1 MNSINFVYDQC
12 HWVFMSNLLKYIII
26 AIAALVLIVVGY
38 FGNQLYTKIKNPI
51 APAISAVPASS
62 AFFIEMNNL
71 KKGFNKLGNQD
82 FWKELQH
89 IPSFRKFSSD
99 IAKLDSILT
108 KYQGAEDIL
117 HKEKMI
123 ISFLHLD
130 SLGFEP
136 VFIVVLPQS
145 VTALSVESF
154 IKKENGAKSI
164 TIQKSYGEAK
174 INRVN
179 ISSLNHLFCYT
190 VYKGLLIGAFNEM
203 ALNSAIDQLDS
214 GTPVNSEQDF
224 QQIERTAGKK
234 VDANIYLNYQ
244 QFGKI
249 AQSLINPD
257 FQDFIGDLIQFGYWT
272 ETDLII
278 KQDELLLN
286 GYTVASDSGGQLLNC
301 FKQQPQE
308 IRIPEIL
315 PSDIAWMLHFGFN
328 DFSEYESS
336 RQLYLKLVSDNSDNV
351 TTISSL
357 KSELNIDSESHFYS
371 WIGNEIALV
380 ETSDNDQLII
390 IHAQNV
396 KTATDRL
403 NEIAV
408 KSAKKTGQKLY
419 NKDYNEYSIGRIS
432 IPDFTGNLLGPVFRN
447 ISNPFYVVIKD
458 YIVFSNQPQPLVH
471 LIDAF
476 YQQNTFNRDYNYQS
490 FSDNISDKSNIY
502 FYCNIR
508 KSLESIPS
516 FFNSAISD
524 GIILNEKSIRNFEG
538 LALQFS
544 FINNMFYTNIYVKYN
559 PDYQEEEISGWET
572 MLEANLVGEPMIVR
586 NHKTGRLNIVVFDQL
601 NNICLI
607 NHNGKILFNNQ
618 IIEEPK
624 SKIFQVDYYKNG
636 DVQYLFNSE
645 NYLHLIDLQGN
656 YIENFPIKLPV
667 SATGPMVVF
676 DYDNSK
682 EYRLL
687 IPLIDNMIYNF
698 SVKGEIIEGWNK
710 VKTQVVV
717 SSSVEHLV
725 TAGKDYIFITDEK
738 GNMSITN
745 RRGEGRIKIKK
756 SFERAPHSRIYLN
769 ETNSKKGLFLT
780 TDRKGNLVYI
790 SQKGKVSKTGF
801 GDFSDQHFFLYEDFT
816 NNGAKD
822 FIFLDDQKLVVLDKF
837 KKIILEY
844 NFDEA
849 IMYPPVFFTKRN
861 GDAFLGI
868 VSQGAQEVLI
878 INKNGQVEIGKKL
891 QGNTPFRVCSLNND
905 NEMNILVGME
915 NILYNYLLEN

>member
-1 MNSINFVYDQC
+1 
-12 HWVFMSNLLKYIII
+12 MSNLLKYLII
-26 AIAALVLIVVGY
+26 AFAALVLIVTGY
-38 FGNQLYTKIKNPI
+38 FGYQFYIKIKNPI
-51 APAISAVPASS
+51 SLAISAVPSPS
-62 AFFIEMNNL
+62 AFFIEINNL
-71 KKGFNKLGNQD
+71 NKGFNKLENQD

-89 IPSFRKFSSD
+89 IPSFKKFSSD
-99 IAKLDSILT
+99 IAKLDSILA
-108 KYQGAEDIL
+108 KYPEAEDIL
-117 HKEKMI
+117 YKKKMI
-123 ISFLHLD
+123 ISFLYLD

-136 VFIVVLPQS
+136 VFIVELPKS

-164 TIQKSYGEAK
+164 TIQKTYGRAK
-174 INRVN
+174 KTRVN
-179 ISSLNHLFCYT
+179 IASLKHLFCYT
-190 VYKGLLIGAFNEM
+190 VYKGLFIGAFNEM
-203 ALNSAIDQLDS
+203 ALNNAIDQLDS
-214 GTPVNSEQDF
+214 GTPVNFDKDF

-257 FQDFIGDLIQFGYWT
+257 FQSFIGDLIQFGHWT

-301 FKQQPQE
+301 FQQQPQE

-315 PSDIAWMLHFGFN
+315 PSDIAWMLHFGFS

-336 RQLYLKLVSDNSDNV
+336 RQQYLKQVSDSSNII
-351 TTISSL
+351 TTVSNL
-357 KSELNIDSESHFYS
+357 KSELNIDPESQFYS
-371 WIGNEIALV
+371 WIGNEISLV
-380 ETSDNDQLII
+380 ETSGNDQMII

-396 KTATDRL
+396 KNATSSL

-419 NKDYNEYSIGRIS
+419 HKDHNEYSIGRIN
-432 IPDFTGNLLGPVFRN
+432 IPDFPGNLLGPVFGK
-447 ISNPFYVVIKD
+447 ISNPFYLVIKD

-476 YQQNTFNRDYNYQS
+476 YKQNTFNRDFNYQS

-508 KSLESIPS
+508 NSLQRIPS
-516 FFNSAISD
+516 FFNNAISD
-524 GIILNEKSIRNFEG
+524 RIILNEKSIRNFEG
-538 LALQFS
+538 FALQFS

-586 NHKTGRLNIVVFDQL
+586 NHKTGRLNIIVFDQL

-607 NHNGKILFNNQ
+607 NQNGKILFNNQ

-656 YIENFPIKLPV
+656 YVENFPVKLPV
-667 SATGPMVVF
+667 SATGPLVVF

-710 VKTQVVV
+710 VKAQVSVN
-717 SSSVEHLV
+717 SAVEHLV
-725 TAGKDYIFITDEK
+725 TAGRDYIFITDEK

-745 RRGEGRIKIKK
+745 RRGEGIIKIKK
-756 SFERAPHSRIYLN
+756 SFKRATHSKIYLN
-769 ETNSKKGLFLT
+769 ETNSQKGLFLT
-780 TDRKGNLVYI
+780 TDRKGNLVYVN
-790 SQKGKVSKTGF
+790 QKGKVSKTGF

-822 FIFLDDQKLVVLDKF
+822 FIFLDDKKLIVLDKF
-837 KKIILEY
+837 KKVILEY
-844 NFDEA
+844 NFNET
-849 IMYPPVFFTKRN
+849 ITYPPVFFTKRN

-868 VSQGAQEVLI
+868 ISNQTQEVLI
-878 INKNGQVEIGKKL
+878 FNKNGQVEISKKL
-891 QGNTPFRVCSLNND
+891 QGNTPFKVCSLNND
-905 NEMNILVGME
+905 NELNILVGME